1 MKSKE
6 EIVFLAKDVTK
17 QYRKKNMGD
26 KFNALDMFNMT
37 IRRGDIYGFVGKN
50 GAGKTTLMRIL
61 TGRIKQ
67 TSGEIEL
74 FGRTGEKELSVYRR
88 RIGAIIEAPAVYPG
102 MTARD
107 NLEVLRLQCG
117 MQGADCISDV
127 CKIVG
132 LEDVGAKKVKDF
144 SLGMKQRLGL
154 AMALLGNKEFLVLDE
169 PVNGLDPEGIIEFRE
184 ILKKIN
190 KEYGTTILVS
200 SHLLG
205 ELDQIATCYGF
216 IHKGKM
222 VEEISSKKIQ
232 EKCSPC
238 LNIRVDDVQKA
249 KIILGKMFPEQKLE
263 IVKGHKIH
271 IYDFSGDTE
280 MIMKMLLEDN
290 VNIREMTVERV
301 NLEGYY
307 MSVIG
312 RG

>member
-1 MKSKE
+1 MG
-6 EIVFLAKDVTK
+6 EIVFSAKSVTK
-17 QYRKKNMGD
+17 QYRKKNMGE
-26 KFNALDMFNMT
+26 KFNALDKFNME

-61 TGRIKQ
+61 TGRIGQ

-74 FGRTGEKELSVYRR
+74 FGKKEKKELSVYRR
-88 RIGAIIEAPAVYPG
+88 HIGAVIESPAVYPG

-117 MQGADCISDV
+117 IQGTDCISDV
-127 CKIVG
+127 LKTVR
-132 LEDVGAKKVKDF
+132 LEDVGTKRVKDF

-184 ILKKIN
+184 ILKKLN

-200 SHLLG
+200 SHLLE
-205 ELDQIATCYGF
+205 ELDQIATYYGF

-222 VEEISSKKIQ
+222 VEEISSKKIW
-232 EKCSPC
+232 EKCSPY
-238 LNIRVDDVQKA
+238 LSISVDDVLKA
-249 KIILGKMFPEQKLE
+249 KEILGKMFPKQEVE

-280 MIMKMLLEDN
+280 IIMRMLVEDN
-290 VNIREMTVERV
+290 VYIREMTVERV
-301 NLEGYY
+301 KLEEYY